1 MVQWKHIQLVT
12 MRLWVQSLT
21 SLSGLRMQRCLELWC
36 RSQTRFRLRSGV
48 AVTVVWPAVVA
59 PIRPLA
65 WEPPYA
71 AGTALKSKKKKKK
84 KKKKKRKKKRN
95 WVQPSHDSNWC
106 PGSIWTA
113 LGGLWFLLGVSGP
126 GRVGFGICRD
136 ADG

>member
-71 AGTALKSKKKKKK
+71 ASAVLKNKQTVLPIRSYEAVINFLPIKCEFMHPLVKK
-84 KKKKKRKKKRN
+84 N
-95 WVQPSHDSNWC
+95 EW
-106 PGSIWTA
+106 
-113 LGGLWFLLGVSGP
+113 
-126 GRVGFGICRD
+126 RD
-136 ADG
+136 